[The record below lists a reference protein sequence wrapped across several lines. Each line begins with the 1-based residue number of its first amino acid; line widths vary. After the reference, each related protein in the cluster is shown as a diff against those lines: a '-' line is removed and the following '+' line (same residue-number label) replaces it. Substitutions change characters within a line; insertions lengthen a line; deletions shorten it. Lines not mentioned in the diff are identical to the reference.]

1 MVCSIASSMH
11 VCTTIVIIH
20 EQGDY
25 HEMGYSNGHSVG
37 NHYCMCSSE
46 LHLLLVV
53 CSVVHMHVP
62 IYKCTVYRVCVY
74 VL

>member
-1 MVCSIASSMH
+1 MH
-11 VCTTIVIIH
+11 VCTTIVVIH

-25 HEMGYSNGHSVG
+25 HEMDYPNGCTLGYYSSLW
-37 NHYCMCSSE
+37 YSE

-62 IYKCTVYRVCVY
+62 IYECTIYRVCVY